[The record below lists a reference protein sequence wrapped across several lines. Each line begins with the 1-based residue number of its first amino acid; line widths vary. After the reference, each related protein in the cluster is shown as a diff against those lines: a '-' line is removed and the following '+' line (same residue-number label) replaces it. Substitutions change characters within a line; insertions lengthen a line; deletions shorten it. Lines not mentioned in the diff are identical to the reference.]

1 MSLYEH
7 PMGRNFSS
15 IKLEQVQVQ
24 LGELA
29 EAQAQGVAALL
40 ELH

>member
-7 PMGRNFSS
+7 PMGRDFSS
-15 IKLEQVQVQ
+15 IKLEHVQIQ
-24 LGELA
+24 LGELD
-29 EAQAQGVAALL
+29 EAQAQDVAAFP